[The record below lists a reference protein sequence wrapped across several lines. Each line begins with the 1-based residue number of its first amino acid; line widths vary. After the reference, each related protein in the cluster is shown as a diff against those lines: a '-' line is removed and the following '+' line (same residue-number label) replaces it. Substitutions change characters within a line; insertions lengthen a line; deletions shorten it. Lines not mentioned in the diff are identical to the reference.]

1 MTHARAAELRS
12 LVERVRDM
20 PRPVTPLDMC
30 VSLYVL
36 GHAYPNMIDPTRGM
50 YRPLAMY
57 RALAW
62 FAARASASGANG
74 AIGANGAEGANG
86 LAQHVERLQRLES
99 LMDKA
104 IAFAGQGAVWSID
117 HRRPYRVSPVD
128 EFFPF
133 DLTAHRQVVFRFV
146 VDGGKGA
153 GGACGAEGAEGA
165 EGASGAAGHEGVSFV
180 VHMHCRFHSDPYTNA
195 IEALVDAVVNERR
208 VDRPSACL
216 VLALDAGMF
225 VVPVPP
231 NVAPLLD
238 FVRVVLRSHF
248 GRLNAELERG
258 LTKKRIPRYASRA
271 MANGTPLSGALDAA
285 VDVYVDHIVVRN
297 CAVFVTDVADSV
309 RDDAFES
316 VRCAALFA
324 PYTGLPITCDEAR
337 ICGEVAAAR
346 GLCGAH
352 GAGLPHGAGGQA
364 APHGAHYSEAL
375 VAAIDHA
382 TAAARV
388 AMDTLCVRPRL
399 EVTLRAVMPSG
410 LAPQAPQ
417 VRTLRGRADVMD
429 ARRTILEFK
438 LNVTPTAMRQ
448 LACYLAMIGGGTGY
462 VVGLHDAAVHRVTVR
477 DPGAVLAC
485 L

>member
-1 MTHARAAELRS
+1 
-12 LVERVRDM
+12 
-20 PRPVTPLDMC
+20 
-30 VSLYVL
+30 
-36 GHAYPNMIDPTRGM
+36 
-50 YRPLAMY
+50 
-57 RALAW
+57 
-62 FAARASASGANG
+62 
-74 AIGANGAEGANG
+74 
-86 LAQHVERLQRLES
+86 
-99 LMDKA
+99 MDKA
-104 IAFAGQGAVWSID
+104 ISFANGADGAQGSQGSNGAVWSID

-153 GGACGAEGAEGA
+153 EGAEGA
-165 EGASGAAGHEGVSFV
+165 EGHEGVSFV

-271 MANGTPLSGALDAA
+271 MANGTPLGGALDAA

-316 VRCAALFA
+316 AKCAALFA

-352 GAGLPHGAGGQA
+352 GAGMSHGAGGQA
-364 APHGAHYSEAL
+364 APHGAGLPHGAHYSEAL